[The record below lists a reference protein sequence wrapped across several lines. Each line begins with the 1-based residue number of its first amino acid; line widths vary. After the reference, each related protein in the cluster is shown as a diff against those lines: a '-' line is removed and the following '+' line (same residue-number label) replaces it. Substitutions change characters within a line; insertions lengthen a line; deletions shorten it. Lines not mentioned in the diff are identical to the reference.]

1 MSDGLPE
8 EQGPDLKTLHK
19 LIRLMHRY
27 GLTAID
33 LGEGPQKI
41 RLRRGTIQATAPAPV
56 LAQVQA
62 APAVA
67 AAPAAAAPVAAAKP
81 AEAEAQ
87 YIRSP
92 MVGTFYTSSSPDSP
106 AFVNVGSSIRKES
119 TVCIIEAM
127 KVFTEIPA
135 GTAGTIAEVMVKNGS
150 AVEYGQPLFRIT
162 SN

>member
-41 RLRRGTIQATAPAPV
+41 RLRRGALQATTSAPV
-56 LAQVQA
+56 AQVPVALPVAA
-62 APAVA
+62 APIA
-67 AAPAAAAPVAAAKP
+67 AAPAAPAKP
-81 AEAEAQ
+81 AEAEGT
-87 YIRSP
+87 YIKSP

-106 AFVNVGSSIRKES
+106 AFVNVGSTIRKET

-135 GTAGTIAEVMVKNGS
+135 GAAGTIAEVMVKNGQ
-150 AVEYGQPLFRIT
+150 AVEFGQPLFRIT

>member
-41 RLRRGTIQATAPAPV
+41 RLRRGPLQSQSVAVAPPV
-56 LAQVQA
+56 QVAASPIQA
-62 APAVA
+62 APAALA
-67 AAPAAAAPVAAAKP
+67 AAQTKAP
-81 AEAEAQ
+81 ESEAQ
-87 YIRSP
+87 YIKSP
-92 MVGTFYTSSSPDSP
+92 MVGTFYTASSPDSP
-106 AFVNVGSSIRKES
+106 AFVNVGSNVRKDSI
-119 TVCIIEAM
+119 VCIIEAM

-135 GTAGTIAEVMVKNGS
+135 ATSGTITEVLVKNGQ
-150 AVEYGQPLFRIT
+150 AVEYGQPLFKLG
-162 SN
+162 

>member
-8 EQGPDLKTLHK
+8 AQGPDLKTLHK

-27 GLTAID
+27 GLSAID

-41 RLRRGTIQATAPAPV
+41 RLRRGSLQPQSASNV
-56 LAQVQA
+56 VVVQEQPSVA
-62 APAVA
+62 APALS
-67 AAPAAAAPVAAAKP
+67 PVAVSKAP
-81 AEAEAQ
+81 EVEAV

-92 MVGTFYTSSSPDSP
+92 MVGTFYTSSSPETP
-106 AFVNVGSSIRKES
+106 AFANVGTSIRKES

-135 GTAGTIAEVMVKNGS
+135 GMAGTIAEVVVKNGQ

-162 SN
+162 QN

>member
-8 EQGPDLKTLHK
+8 AQGPDLKTLHK

-27 GLTAID
+27 GLSAID
-33 LGEGPQKI
+33 LGEGAQKI
-41 RLRRGTIQATAPAPV
+41 RLRRGSLQSQSASNV
-56 LAQVQA
+56 VVVQEQPSVA
-62 APAVA
+62 APAL
-67 AAPAAAAPVAAAKP
+67 APAAVAKAPEV
-81 AEAEAQ
+81 EAV

-92 MVGTFYTSSSPDSP
+92 MVGTFYTSTSPETP
-106 AFVNVGSSIRKES
+106 ALANVGTSIRKES

-135 GTAGTIAEVMVKNGS
+135 GMAGTIAEVVVKNGQ

-162 SN
+162 QN

>member
-41 RLRRGTIQATAPAPV
+41 RLRRGALQTHATSAPV
-56 LAQVQA
+56 QMAE
-62 APAVA
+62 PS
-67 AAPAAAAPVAAAKP
+67 PMIAAAAPIAAATPKV
-81 AEAEAQ
+81 AEAEAV

-106 AFVNVGSSIRKES
+106 TFVNVGSTIRKES

-135 GTAGTIAEVMVKNGS
+135 GMAGTITEVVVKNGQ

-162 SN
+162 PN

>member
-41 RLRRGTIQATAPAPV
+41 RLRRGTLQSESVAVAPPVQVSAPPVQTAPV
-56 LAQVQA
+56 
-62 APAVA
+62 APAV
-67 AAPAAAAPVAAAKP
+67 PQAKSH
-81 AEAEAQ
+81 ETEAQ
-87 YIRSP
+87 YIKSP
-92 MVGTFYTSSSPDSP
+92 MVGTFYTASSPDSP
-106 AFVNVGSSIRKES
+106 AFVNVGSTVRKDSI
-119 TVCIIEAM
+119 VCIIEAM

-135 GTAGTIAEVMVKNGS
+135 AAAGTITEVLVKNGQ
-150 AVEYGQPLFRIT
+150 AVEYGQPLFKLG
-162 SN
+162 

>member
-8 EQGPDLKTLHK
+8 AQGPDLKTLHK

-27 GLTAID
+27 GLSAID

-41 RLRRGTIQATAPAPV
+41 RLRRGSLQSQSASNV
-56 LAQVQA
+56 VVVQEQPSVA
-62 APAVA
+62 APAL
-67 AAPAAAAPVAAAKP
+67 APVAVSKAP
-81 AEAEAQ
+81 EVEAV

-92 MVGTFYTSSSPDSP
+92 MVGTFYTSSSPETP
-106 AFVNVGSSIRKES
+106 AFSNVGTSIRKES

-135 GTAGTIAEVMVKNGS
+135 GMAGTIAEVVVKNGQ

-162 SN
+162 QN